1 MKNKAEDTPRK
12 RKRRT
17 IEELIND
24 LEQEKVQLLE
34 RLKTRQLKTSP
45 AHKSALLV
53 LRQIDKALN
62 IAAEEGE
69 RELQFALAGARQS
82 LGEHLEK
89 QGVRLPKARLPRG
102 PRPRE

>member
-1 MKNKAEDTPRK
+1 MKNKAKDSPK

-17 IEELIND
+17 IEELISD
-24 LEQEKVQLLE
+24 LEQEKTRLIE

-45 AHKSALLV
+45 AHKAALLV
-53 LRQIDKALN
+53 LRHIDKALS
-62 IAAEEGE
+62 AAADEGK
-69 RELQFALAGARQS
+69 RDLQFALANARQS